1 MVCNVIYPK
10 TKTQGV
16 NLHAGSYN
24 YKKYASYGKYN
35 KRDEGVEKRE
45 AAGYGTYG
53 TYLQSHHENSS
64 SDCFRRKLPQ
74 DILQL
79 RFVGWVPAP
88 NFSTN

>member
-16 NLHAGSYN
+16 KLHAGSYN

-53 TYLQSHHENSS
+53 SYNYKKYSSYGTYKRTAEWLKS
-64 SDCFRRKLPQ
+64 F
-74 DILQL
+74 
-79 RFVGWVPAP
+79 F
-88 NFSTN
+88 